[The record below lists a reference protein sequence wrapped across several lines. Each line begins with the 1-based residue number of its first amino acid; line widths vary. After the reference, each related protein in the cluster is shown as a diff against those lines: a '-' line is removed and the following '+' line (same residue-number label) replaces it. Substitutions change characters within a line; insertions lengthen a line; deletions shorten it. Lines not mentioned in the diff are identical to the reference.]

1 MLSMKNPKKQVLKA
15 IQKLGNRVTVADVVA
30 RSGYSLQES
39 TVLLNEIAS
48 ETSATLQV
56 SADGRIQY
64 CFQPNF
70 QYLYF
75 SRGTAKVL
83 SLLRRTFGPVL
94 FFLFKISFGVTL
106 MLSVIIVF
114 GIILILRSLLSV
126 GTDSGESVSAM
137 WGDFFLVLRRVVW
150 LDFRSLREARI
161 KPKMATEL
169 ATADQTLVDHAL
181 IDQTSADQ
189 SQSAVPAGQGFLLDC
204 YYFLFGP
211 GDPNEGVEES
221 RWKLLAQ
228 SIRLNEGVVLAE
240 HLVPYTGRPPED
252 EQTLF
257 SILAKFN
264 GAPIVSESGN
274 IFYTFPSMA
283 SRSEVA
289 NYAFTAPLVQEKEW
303 QFTGLSRQA
312 LKPVILLAVANL
324 LGAGL
329 FYMLIAM
336 IGGRHAADLRLFQ
349 FFSIYGVL
357 FLAIPAVR
365 YFVLQK
371 KNQQIRENN
380 EIAREYEEKIGKP
393 DIELAKKL
401 EEAEQHRRHENV
413 EQSKQIVYRT
423 DQDYLEQ
430 ISDAEYVQKTRE
442 MQ

>member
-1 MLSMKNPKKQVLKA
+1 MNNPKKQVLKA

-39 TVLLNEIAS
+39 TVLLNEIAA
-48 ETSATLQV
+48 ETSAMLEV
-56 SADGRIQY
+56 SGDGRILY
-64 CFQPNF
+64 CFHPNF

-75 SRGTAKVL
+75 TRGTAKVL
-83 SLLRRTFGPVL
+83 SFIKRTFGPVL
-94 FFLFKISFGVTL
+94 LFLFKISFGVTL
-106 MLSVIIVF
+106 MLSVIVVF

-126 GTDSGESVSAM
+126 GTDSGESVSVM

-150 LDFRSLREARI
+150 LDFRSLREARMQR
-161 KPKMATEL
+161 KAATEL
-169 ATADQTLVDHAL
+169 AAMDQTAG
-181 IDQTSADQ
+181 DQTTAELAQ
-189 SQSAVPAGQGFLLDC
+189 STVPAGQGFLLDC

-221 RWKLLAQ
+221 RWKLIAQ

-264 GAPIVSESGN
+264 GVPFVSESGN
-274 IFYTFPSMA
+274 ILYTFPSMA

-289 NYAFTAPLVQEKEW
+289 SYAFTAPLVQEKEW

-312 LKPVILLAVANL
+312 LKSVILLAVANL

-329 FYMLIAM
+329 FYILIAM
-336 IGGRHAADLRLFQ
+336 IGGRHGADLRLFQ
-349 FFSIYGVL
+349 FFSVYGVL
-357 FLAIPAVR
+357 FLLIPAVR
-365 YFVLQK
+365 YFILRK
-371 KNQQIRENN
+371 KNRQIRENN
-380 EIAREYEEKIGKP
+380 EISRAYEEKIGQP
-393 DIELAKKL
+393 DIDLAKKL
-401 EEAEQHRRHENV
+401 EEAEQFRRHENV

-430 ISDAEYVQKTRE
+430 ITDAEFAKKTRE
-442 MQ
+442 MH